1 MIDRAYVQRMA
12 RYNRWQNEN
21 LYGVADRLSAATA
34 RAWRFFR
41 FGPQDA
47 EPSLVGRPD
56 LDEPLRRYAEAAR
69 RHCRIRLALSRLG
82 RFEIAPRGFRPDH
95 HRLGGND
102 QAGLARRRADLL
114 LRRDRPRSDQ
124 AALGPGHAY
133 VQSPDPSSRPGAL
146 HADGGRR
153 AALRYRSAIHAGV
166 SDDRSRPA

>member
-12 RYNRWQNEN
+12 LQSLAERKFVRRRRPAIRR
-21 LYGVADRLSAATA
+21 GATA

-47 EPSLVGRPD
+47 EPVLVGRPD

-124 AALGPGHAY
+124 AALAPGHTY
-133 VQSPDPSSRPGAL
+133 VPSTHP
-146 HADGGRR
+146 
-153 AALRYRSAIHAGV
+153 
-166 SDDRSRPA
+166 